1 VLLLQ
6 PLFKC
11 WDGRCH
17 TCQQPVELDAITL
30 IAPTRRTE

>member
-11 WDGRCH
+11 WDGRCQI
-17 TCQQPVELDAITL
+17 CQQPIDLDTL
-30 IAPTRRTE
+30 LLHITRRHE

>member
-17 TCQQPVELDAITL
+17 TCQQAVALDTIPL
-30 IAPTRRTE
+30 IWLARQHE

>member
-11 WDGRCH
+11 WAGHCQ
-17 TCQQPVELDAITL
+17 TCQQPVDLDQL
-30 IAPTRRTE
+30 PLHLTRRHE